1 MPRWDDQAGQ
11 IIIIIIMIIKMN
23 YNKNKKIINYL
34 IYRWQKERVDGM
46 IRLGREWNQKKT
58 NLGLTNA
65 SLFLALRA
73 SKRDIRQQ
81 LLGLIFDV
89 LNFLI

>member
-1 MPRWDDQAGQ
+1 MAKGARRWYDQAGQ
-11 IIIIIIMIIKMN
+11 GV
-23 YNKNKKIINYL
+23 
-34 IYRWQKERVDGM
+34 EP
-46 IRLGREWNQKKT
+46 KKT